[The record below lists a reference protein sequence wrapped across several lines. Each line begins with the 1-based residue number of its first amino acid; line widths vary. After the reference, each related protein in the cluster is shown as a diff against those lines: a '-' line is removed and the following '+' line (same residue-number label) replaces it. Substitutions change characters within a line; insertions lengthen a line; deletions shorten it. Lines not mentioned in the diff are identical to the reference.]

1 LPTPNSWIN
10 QTEVPIVSYEPK
22 IVKMI
27 NPAYQELLNKSDDS
41 RKEIKSF
48 LKKVRKHKQLDT
60 IFREAHERTFEKI
73 DCLQCAN
80 CCKTTSPIFRDTDIR
95 RIAKHLRMKESK
107 FISDYLRMD
116 EDSDYVLQKSPC
128 SFLGSDNECSIYEY
142 RPLACREY
150 PHTNRKY
157 MHQVLDI
164 TEKNAHICPA
174 VADIVFQL
182 MG

>member
-1 LPTPNSWIN
+1 MN
-10 QTEVPIVSYEPK
+10 
-22 IVKMI
+22 
-27 NPAYQELLNKSDDS
+27 NPEYQKLLNKSAES
-41 RKEIKSF
+41 HKEIRSF

-60 IFREAHERTFEKI
+60 IFREAHERAFEKI

-95 RIAKHLRMKESK
+95 RIAKHLRIKESK

-128 SFLGSDNECSIYEY
+128 AFLGEDNECSIYEH

-164 TEKNAHICPA
+164 TDKNAHICPA